1 LTATAGYDRE
11 LEWDEPPSP
20 SERRYAGW
28 SVVRADGAPAPRWR
42 PLARIGGLALWLA
55 PPGTER
61 DAPARYVEPI
71 VVRKRGRKGSGDYV
85 GVDGR
90 VRLSAEGAEGP
101 LATCPPGPYRWPS
114 PPLAAPLREPRA
126 VRVAIVDV
134 SFDNV
139 AALRGLAAGGAVVDG
154 PYLVG
159 LATDDGGGSAGAS
172 GARGTAPGHG
182 TCMAGVVLSEAPGA
196 RLGLFRIPSAAGAA
210 RPYLASTDLAIAVA
224 ATVDAWRADVVLIPM
239 SDAAWGVPRHLGDV
253 LRAAAGGAAGSG
265 GGRGVAIFCSVGDPS
280 RNHVRA
286 LDSASLGADDLASQP
301 WVQAIAASDREGRWY
316 RVYPPYG
323 QGAGVAYNR
332 FGPSVALSASGE
344 PRSYGGRVAADD
356 SSQATALAAAA
367 GARVLAVN
375 RELSADELRTLLA
388 LTAHVP
394 PIVDGGRGLGA
405 ELFEGRDRLGH
416 NMKQG
421 FGVVDPRAGCAAAGD
436 PIALALLAT
445 RPIPDRGGPPG
456 EGRPTRALLMA
467 EALRAAVARAGE
479 GAEGRAD
486 GGPPGDYARVAGR
499 LCRLYLTALPV
510 RAAFDWLGRHL
521 HALAETAVRGR
532 GGWWSTTQDHG
543 ALVDRVRFALDTV
556 RAALDPADPVAA
568 WAVAMEELL
577 SDGGDD
583 GAAAGAGL
591 HAFLAR
597 ALAPVMREP
606 ESTSR
611 RDEDDRRGGQS

>member
-20 SERRYAGW
+20 AERRYAGW
-28 SVVRADGAPAPRWR
+28 SVVRADGAPAARWR
-42 PLARIGGLALWLA
+42 PLAQLGGLALWLA
-55 PPGTER
+55 PPGSAG
-61 DAPARYVEPI
+61 DAPARYVEPV

-90 VRLSAEGAEGP
+90 VRLQAESVEEP
-101 LATCPPGPYRWPS
+101 LASCPPGPYRWPS
-114 PPLAAPLREPRA
+114 PALRAPLCEPRA

-139 AALRGLAAGGAVVDG
+139 AALRGLATAGAVVDG

-159 LATDDGGGSAGAS
+159 LATDDAGA
-172 GARGTAPGHG
+172 GPAGAPAARGKAPGHG

-196 RLGLFRIPSAAGAA
+196 RLGLFRIPSASGAA
-210 RPYLASTDLAIAVA
+210 RPYLASTDLAIAIA
-224 ATVDAWRADVVLIPM
+224 AAVEAWRADVVLIPM

-253 LRAAAGGAAGSG
+253 LRAAAGVV

-286 LDSASLGADDLASQP
+286 HDSASLGADDLASQP
-301 WVQAIAASDREGRWY
+301 WVQAIAASDQDGRWY
-316 RVYPPYG
+316 RVYPSYG

-367 GARVLAVN
+367 AARVLAAN
-375 RELSADELRTLLA
+375 RALTAEELRALLA

-394 PIVDGGRGLGA
+394 PVVDGGRGLGA
-405 ELFEGRDRLGH
+405 DLFEGRDRLGH

-421 FGVVDPRAGCAAAGD
+421 FGVVDPRAGCAAAAD

-445 RPIPDRGGPPG
+445 RPVPDRCGPPSQG
-456 EGRPTRALLMA
+456 ADVPPTRALAMA
-467 EALRAAVARAGE
+467 EALAAALARTGAGE
-479 GAEGRAD
+479 G
-486 GGPPGDYARVAGR
+486 GGPARDYARVGGR
-499 LCRLYLTALPV
+499 LCCLYLRSLPV

-521 HALAETAVRGR
+521 HALAETAARGG
-532 GGWWSTTQDHG
+532 GGWWSTPQDHG
-543 ALVDRVRFALDTV
+543 ALVDRVLFALDTV
-556 RAALDPADPVAA
+556 RAALDPGDPAAA
-568 WAVAMEELL
+568 WAAAMEGLL
-577 SDGGDD
+577 SDGADD
-583 GAAAGAGL
+583 GAVAGAAL
-591 HAFLAR
+591 HAFLAM

-606 ESTSR
+606 ESTSG